1 MTVGKVHK
9 ELVKLVDN
17 HCFAERVDTMGAMSV
32 VELEIYCNF
41 LLMPYIEHYQVDQL
55 NWKGKESQKAL
66 YELTKLNI

>member
-1 MTVGKVHK
+1 
-9 ELVKLVDN
+9 
-17 HCFAERVDTMGAMSV
+17 MGAMSV